1 MTTRVIETGTYLDRI
16 LAQTA
21 TDLETR
27 RASVSAGEMRAR
39 IAAAPPVVDV
49 AAALRRETV
58 TVIAEIK
65 RASPSK
71 GTFPVTVVP
80 SDVAR
85 SYVAGGAAAISCLT
99 DEPFFK
105 GSLADLVEVV
115 AVASAAEPSI
125 GVLRKDFTIDAFQ
138 IDEARAYGA
147 SCVLLIVAALDD
159 AQIRDFREHAE
170 GLGMAALV
178 EVHDE
183 VEAERAVASG
193 ATLIGINNRSLRT
206 FEVDL
211 GVTER
216 LAIALPA
223 GTTIVGESGIFTADH
238 VRRLADAGVHA
249 VLVGESLIV
258 QDDRAAAVR
267 AIAGVRRG
275 G

>member
-193 ATLIGINNRSLRT
+193 ATLIGINNRNLRT

>member
-193 ATLIGINNRSLRT
+193 ATLIGINNRNLRT

-267 AIAGVRRG
+267 AIAGVRRDG
-275 G
+275 

>member
-27 RASVSAGEMRAR
+27 RASVSAGEMRER

-193 ATLIGINNRSLRT
+193 ATLIGINNRNLRT

-267 AIAGVRRG
+267 AIAGVRRDG
-275 G
+275 